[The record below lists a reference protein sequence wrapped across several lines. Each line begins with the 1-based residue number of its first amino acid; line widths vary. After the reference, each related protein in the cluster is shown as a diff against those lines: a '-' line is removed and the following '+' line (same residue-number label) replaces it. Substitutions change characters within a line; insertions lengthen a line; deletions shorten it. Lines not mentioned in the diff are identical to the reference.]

1 MPPKKRSA
9 QSNAAR
15 AERAAAVVRERQR
28 RERRRRNLSIGAVVL
43 VIAIVVVIGFVIASH
58 TDSSHKI
65 SGTAPEAGSQNGLTI
80 GPDSAPHTVVV
91 YEDFLCPFCGELEK
105 KTHEKLESLADA
117 GKVQVEY
124 RPFDFLGGI
133 DDYSGHATQAF
144 ASVLTQSGPNEALRM
159 HDLLFENQPDESG
172 PFPSKDDLTKLMTQA
187 GADADTLTYFKAG
200 NAETWAQEATDAAKD
215 LGVSST
221 PTIILDGKQFQDGRT
236 IDDIAA
242 NLLKAVS

>member
-159 HDLLFENQPDESG
+159 HDLLFENQ
-172 PFPSKDDLTKLMTQA
+172 LMTQA